1 MLTMQS
7 LKPNFVT
14 RINNKNIGSKK
25 KKSIQCSNLTRV
37 VKTKFGGRVVW
48 YSGNRMEKLKGKEG
62 VKRFSGVAV
71 KAWVQVNIELK
82 INLQPTLAEAAI
94 LQAEKSF

>member
-7 LKPNFVT
+7 LKPDFVT
-14 RINNKNIGSKK
+14 RINNKNIGSK

-48 YSGNRMEKLKGKEG
+48 CFGKRVEKLKGKEG
-62 VKRFSGVAV
+62 VNRFSGVAV
-71 KAWVQVNIELK
+71 KAWVQVNFELK
-82 INLQPTLAEAAI
+82 INFQPTLAEAAI

>member
-1 MLTMQS
+1 MWS

-14 RINNKNIGSKK
+14 RINNKNIGSKKKK

-48 YSGNRMEKLKGKEG
+48 CFGNRLEKLKGKKG

-71 KAWVQVNIELK
+71 KAWV
-82 INLQPTLAEAAI
+82 
-94 LQAEKSF
+94 

>member
-1 MLTMQS
+1 M
-7 LKPNFVT
+7 
-14 RINNKNIGSKK
+14 
-25 KKSIQCSNLTRV
+25 IQ
-37 VKTKFGGRVVW
+37 VW
-48 YSGNRMEKLKGKEG
+48 GKGVWGFGNRVKRKEG

-82 INLQPTLAEAAI
+82 IYLHPTLAEAAI

>member
-1 MLTMQS
+1 MMC
-7 LKPNFVT
+7 
-14 RINNKNIGSKK
+14 
-25 KKSIQCSNLTRV
+25 IQCSNLTRV

-71 KAWVQVNIELK
+71 TAWV
-82 INLQPTLAEAAI
+82 
-94 LQAEKSF
+94 

>member
-1 MLTMQS
+1 MLTMWS

-14 RINNKNIGSKK
+14 RINKK
-25 KKSIQCSNLTRV
+25 ILEKKSIQCSNLTRV

-48 YSGNRMEKLKGKEG
+48 CFGNRLEKLKGKEG

-71 KAWVQVNIELK
+71 KAWVKVNIELK

>member
-14 RINNKNIGSKK
+14 RINNQNIESK

-37 VKTKFGGRVVW
+37 VETKFGGRVVW
-48 YSGNRMEKLKGKEG
+48 CFGNRLEELKEKEG

-82 INLQPTLAEAAI
+82 INLQPTLVEAAI

>member
-14 RINNKNIGSKK
+14 RINNKNIGK

-71 KAWVQVNIELK
+71 TAWVQVNIELK
-82 INLQPTLAEAAI
+82 IYL
-94 LQAEKSF
+94 

>member
-25 KKSIQCSNLTRV
+25 KKKKMCIQCSNLTRA

-71 KAWVQVNIELK
+71 TAWVQVNIELK
-82 INLQPTLAEAAI
+82 IYL
-94 LQAEKSF
+94 